1 VTGEQVL
8 RRLELL
14 GAVRV
19 RQRGSH
25 VRVVCGGATTTV
37 PVHRGRDLPPGMLR
51 AIERDL
57 ESVFGK
63 GWLRG

>member
-1 VTGEQVL
+1 VE
-8 RRLELL
+8 
-14 GAVRV
+14 V

-25 VRVVCGGATTTV
+25 VRVVCEGATTTV

-57 ESVFGK
+57 ESVLGK